1 MAEPLP
7 YSALSKL
14 RFMMKGEGSPELMQS
29 QQEGLNRIAAD
40 PQYFLGGSDLRPP
53 SATPMGLYNH
63 LSRINPAD
71 MTPDEKRMAIQIG
84 ILNADGQIKRPQYN
98 SYPPVMMK

>member
-1 MAEPLP
+1 MADPLP

-29 QQEGLNRIAAD
+29 QQEGLRGIAAD
-40 PQYFLGGSDLRPP
+40 PQYFLEGSGMRPP
-53 SATPMGLYNH
+53 SSTGLGLYNH
-63 LSRINPAD
+63 LRRISPAD
-71 MTPDEKRMAIQIG
+71 MTPDERRMAIQIG